1 MKEKEILIKNM
12 ENIIAISKNLLMAAF
27 TIVKLLVTKNADD
40 IDIKLNVIFIK
51 EQSISLSKFLEMMG
65 VN

>member
-27 TIVKLLVTKNADD
+27 TVVKLLVTKNADD
-40 IDIKLNVIFIK
+40 IDVKLNLIFIK
-51 EQSISLSKFLEMMG
+51 EQSISLSKFLEM
-65 VN
+65 VDN

>member
-27 TIVKLLVTKNADD
+27 TIIKLLVTKNADD